1 MPHKPG
7 FIHSGKDEN
16 SWNYFELPFG
26 SGAEWKKPI
35 PLENLPYTPA
45 VLGEMLENKERS
57 RELEIE
63 GLGKGKLVISK
74 QNKNKPFFYPEQS
87 KETID
92 KISRQFQLAEIGGN
106 LPIITSPLT
115 TLGKGVPKI
124 VKTKRET
131 PRRLMEM
138 SMKESSSEG
147 AINLKQTV
155 DGVFN
160 MPSQQVRDI
169 IKVAK
174 RNKISYKQAEEY
186 LNLKLKGVEPSGTL
200 NPGSGRYDPTVYIPP
215 EERIGTQKGDPLQMK
230 FDPSIKP
237 EQPIDPGDIPTFDL
251 SIMIDPLRGKEPRNI
266 LNILNQNGMRSGR
279 LDMFAYRQAGKNR
292 QAVEY
297 YVSPYSK
304 MIKFDPRRNAIVA
317 AMNRKFGG
325 KQKDLGLGEKR
336 SFQAHHVVPIKAAFP
351 GFHGIVKESPK
362 YDYYMKL
369 YHDELLT
376 LGNQIE
382 NIVPAIGAVSRDF
395 DAPHHLV
402 HQFIEKTMGAAGE
415 DFWDDTTLESLVVR
429 NEAGEIVGTRND
441 EMRERLMRKQI
452 ELFKR
457 GEDIIKL
464 GMEEYSLYATNTVV
478 PPEQIVDYFISN
490 YGTPNLPT
498 DLKYQPEIIK
508 KLTRDAIQDFEN
520 THVPSVV
527 GGTLN
532 IETLEYLQELAD
544 RPPNWWRK
552 LNVQQKRA
560 QMPKITET
568 IKGSADGYT
577 FEQLDAYV
585 DAGWMT
591 QETLDSLFSKPPDED
606 IGTMI
611 DNIIGPDR

>member
-1 MPHKPG
+1 EEKKVEQNLRFNLLEFPEEKFTEKGERYYYTRPDG
-7 FIHSGKDEN
+7 TPVTDSNWSLKDIAYPLNLLFGGKSPTDE
-16 SWNYFELPFG
+16 SWGLEEGSQEQLNAELSKYTFGSWLVNTAPSQILPFLG
-26 SGAEWKKPI
+26 GAKKFKQTQHNKKVMKKMKHQERVEDVTGFGNVKIYETIIDDVWNLNPTDARNIWKLKNI
-35 PLENLPYTPA
+35 
-45 VLGEMLENKERS
+45 
-57 RELEIE
+57 
-63 GLGKGKLVISK
+63 
-74 QNKNKPFFYPEQS
+74 QNKGLIKDFTS
-87 KETID
+87 GSLK
-92 KISRQFQLAEIGGN
+92 KGG
-106 LPIITSPLT
+106 LFDPKRVDT
-115 TLGKGVPKI
+115 T
-124 VKTKRET
+124 
-131 PRRLMEM
+131 RLMFKEGFSPNYRLPNSM
-138 SMKESSSEG
+138 STE
-147 AINLKQTV
+147 
-155 DGVFN
+155 
-160 MPSQQVRDI
+160 
-169 IKVAK
+169 
-174 RNKISYKQAEEY
+174 
-186 LNLKLKGVEPSGTL
+186 
-200 NPGSGRYDPTVYIPP
+200 
-215 EERIGTQKGDPLQMK
+215 GDPN
-230 FDPSIKP
+230 DKP
-237 EQPIDPGDIPTFDL
+237 RITL
-251 SIMIDPLRGKEPRNI
+251 STMIDPLRGKEPRNI
-266 LNILNQNGMRSGR
+266 LNVLNQNGMRDGR

-297 YVSPYSK
+297 YISPYSK

-362 YDYYMKL
+362 YEYYMKL

-382 NIVPAIGAVSRDF
+382 NIVPAIGAVDRDF

-402 HQFIEKTMGAAGE
+402 HQFIEETMGKSGE
-415 DFWDDTTLESLVVR
+415 KFWDDTTLESLVVR

-452 ELFKR
+452 KLFKR

-508 KLTRDAIQDFEN
+508 KLTREAIQDFEN

-527 GGTLN
+527 GGTLDL
-532 IETLEYLQELAD
+532 ETLEYLQELAD
-544 RPPNWWRK
+544 RPPNWWRE

-568 IKGSADGYT
+568 IKGTANGYT

-585 DAGWMT
+585 DAGWMS